1 MPITEFLIHPEYELI
16 LILYRDIFVDE
27 AMLKNRFS
35 RELKEAAAV
44 IRLDEVD
51 IKKIG
56 LKEGGNAR
64 ISGSSKTIVARVI
77 KDQKPHQ
84 GYAYM
89 PLSPWSN
96 SLLHFDGKNLAATR
110 MAKVK
115 ISYTTLPV
123 TELKELLS

>member
-1 MPITEFLIHPEYELI
+1 MPVSEFLIHPEYEIL

-27 AMLKNRFS
+27 ALLKNRFS
-35 RELKEAAAV
+35 NELRELAAV
-44 IRLDEVD
+44 IKLDEMD

-64 ISGSSKTIVARVI
+64 ISGSSKAIVARVI

-84 GYAYM
+84 GYAFM

-96 SLLHFDGKNLAATR
+96 SVMHFDGKNFAAMR
-110 MAKVK
+110 VAKVK
-115 ISYTTLPV
+115 ISHTTLPV
-123 TELKELLS
+123 TELQELL

>member
-1 MPITEFLIHPEYELI
+1 MPVSEFLIHPEYEIL

-27 AMLKNRFS
+27 ALLKNRFS
-35 RELKEAAAV
+35 REFQEAAAA
-44 IRLDEVD
+44 IRLDEMD

-64 ISGSSKTIVARVI
+64 ISGSSKAIVARVI

-84 GYAYM
+84 GYAFM

-96 SLLHFDGKNLAATR
+96 SLMHFNGENFAAMR
-110 MAKVK
+110 VAKVK
-115 ISYTTLPV
+115 ISHTTLPV
-123 TELKELLS
+123 TGLQELL